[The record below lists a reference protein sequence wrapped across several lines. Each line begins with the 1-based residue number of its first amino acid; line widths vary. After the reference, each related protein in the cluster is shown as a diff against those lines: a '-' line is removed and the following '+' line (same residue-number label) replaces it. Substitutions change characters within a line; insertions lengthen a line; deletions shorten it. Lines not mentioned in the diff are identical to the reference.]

1 MQQRDKIVVDS
12 TVISV
17 LTRNMLGE
25 RPKKICYSC
34 KLFKDWRMT
43 LVIEDLKDKSSFVY
57 CCQPGTFCLI
67 HVCNMI
73 EINFI
78 E

>member
-25 RPKKICYSC
+25 RPKKIL
-34 KLFKDWRMT
+34 LFLQALQGLENDT
-43 LVIEDLKDKSSFVY
+43 SY
-57 CCQPGTFCLI
+57 
-67 HVCNMI
+67 
-73 EINFI
+73 
-78 E
+78 